1 MGLDIRWPI
10 GLMFSLLGIML
21 VIYGL
26 ITGSSSEI
34 YKRSLDIN
42 VNLYWGLLLL
52 VFGGIMLALAW
63 RDSHQPP
70 PGQNTG
76 KSPDSGKQ

>member
-10 GLMFSLLGIML
+10 GLMFSLLGVML

-26 ITGSSSEI
+26 ITGSGSEI

-52 VFGGIMLALAW
+52 VFGGTMLVLAW
-63 RDSHQPP
+63 KGSQEPAA
-70 PGQNTG
+70 GQNAGT
-76 KSPDSGKQ
+76 PPESGKR